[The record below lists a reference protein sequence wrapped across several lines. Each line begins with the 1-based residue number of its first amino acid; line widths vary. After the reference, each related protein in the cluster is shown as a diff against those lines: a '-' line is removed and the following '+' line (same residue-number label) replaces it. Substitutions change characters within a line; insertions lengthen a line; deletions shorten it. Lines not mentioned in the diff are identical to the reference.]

1 MKKDS
6 FRNTEE
12 VEQWLME
19 YVSEQ
24 TGIATAVIDKDTA
37 LARYGLTSADAA
49 LLCCELERATGMS
62 LPATLAWDYPDIR
75 SLAKFLSTVEGGG
88 TLTC

>member
-1 MKKDS
+1 MTNDS
-6 FRNTEE
+6 FLSTEE
-12 VEQWLME
+12 VEQWLIG

-24 TGIATAVIDKDTA
+24 TGIATEVIDRDTV

-49 LLCCELERATGMS
+49 LLCCELERATGKS

-75 SLAKFLSTVEGGG
+75 SLARFLSTVQAEAEH
-88 TLTC
+88 